1 MRLRPAT
8 IRVRLTLW
16 YAVSLASIMT
26 ILGAGTYL
34 LLQAQ
39 LERQTYERL
48 QERSETLLNLIEDN
62 RDTRSLL
69 REIEALEDTEVLPLF
84 RLLRNNDRFY
94 RSDDWARARLDT
106 TLLAT
111 TSDSTWVWETENGRQ
126 YFLLTITDIHNRTR
140 NDFQI
145 AVAEDGEAILGILNS
160 LTRMLIL
167 TIPIMLILASIGGYL
182 LAGKVL
188 APVSTLAD
196 RAEAITAQRLSDRLP
211 VENPED
217 EFGRLA
223 TVFNAMLSRLQS
235 SFDQL
240 RRFTSDASHAL
251 RTPLT
256 VIRSVG
262 EVGQQEATDLESCRE
277 VVGSMLEETDR
288 LTSTVE
294 ALLSLARA
302 EAGLVTGTRESFS
315 LKSLAED
322 VVDSIGILAEEKN
335 QELNTI
341 IEEDV
346 WVTADR
352 GMVRHAL
359 INLLDNAIRYTPPEG
374 TIDMIV
380 KELHVGYGA
389 IELRDTGPGIPLDE
403 QEQVFERFH
412 QVAVETRT
420 DGTGSGLGLAIAR
433 WAIHLNNGSI
443 ELESEPGSG
452 STFRIT
458 LPESRGV

>member
-1 MRLRPAT
+1 MRLQPAT

-48 QERSETLLNLIEDN
+48 QERSATLLNLIENN
-62 RDTRSLL
+62 RETRSLL
-69 REIEALEDTEVLPLF
+69 REIEDLEDNEVLPLF
-84 RLLRNNDRFY
+84 RLLRNNNRFY
-94 RSDDWARARLDT
+94 RSSDWARAGLDT

-111 TSDSTWVWETENGRQ
+111 TSDSSWVWEAENGRQ

-140 NDFQI
+140 NDFQV
-145 AVAEDGEAILGILNS
+145 AVAEDGEAVLGILQS
-160 LTRMLIL
+160 LTRMLIMA
-167 TIPIMLILASIGGYL
+167 IPIMLILASIGGYL
-182 LAGKVL
+182 LAGRVL
-188 APVSTLAD
+188 APVSTLAA

-211 VENPED
+211 VENPDD

-223 TVFNAMLSRLQS
+223 IVFNAMLGRLQS
-235 SFDQL
+235 SFEQL

-262 EVGQQEATDLESCRE
+262 EVGQQESTDLDSCRE

-288 LTSTVE
+288 LTSTVD

-302 EAGLVTGTRESFS
+302 EAGLVTGSRESFS
-315 LKSLAED
+315 LKDLAEE
-322 VVDSIGILAEEKN
+322 VVDSIGILAEEKH
-335 QELNTI
+335 QELNI
-341 IEEDV
+341 SIDEDV
-346 WVTADR
+346 WVSADR
-352 GMVRHAL
+352 SMIRHAL
-359 INLLDNAIRYTPPEG
+359 INLLDNAIRYTQPKG
-374 TIDMIV
+374 TIDV
-380 KELHVGYGA
+380 RVDVPREGYGS
-389 IELRDTGPGIPLDE
+389 IELNDTGPGIPLDE
-403 QEQVFERFH
+403 QTQVFERFH
-412 QVAVETRT
+412 QIAVETRE
-420 DGTGSGLGLAIAR
+420 DGTGSGLGLAIAK
-433 WAIHLNNGSI
+433 WAVHLNDGEI

-452 STFRIT
+452 STFRII
-458 LPESRGV
+458 LPKTEE